1 MFATLFILREASSKQ
16 MIARQF
22 TTGISNQHGQIQR
35 LHLQLINELQR
46 QNQEKQ
52 IQNLE
57 ARVEKLEKSMLELRA
72 PKTLIPY
79 VKPKM
84 SVLVIPDL
92 FLEIPRKNY

>member
-1 MFATLFILREASSKQ
+1 MFATLFILREASCKQ

-22 TTGISNQHGQIQR
+22 TTGMSNQHGQIQR

-72 PKTLIPY
+72 PKTPVPY
-79 VKPKM
+79 VKPEM

-92 FLEIPRKNY
+92 FLEIPRNN